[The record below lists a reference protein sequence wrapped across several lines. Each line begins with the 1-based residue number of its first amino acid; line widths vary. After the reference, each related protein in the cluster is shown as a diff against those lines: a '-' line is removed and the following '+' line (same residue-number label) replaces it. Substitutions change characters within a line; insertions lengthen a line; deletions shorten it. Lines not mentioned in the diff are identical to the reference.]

1 MTGSPEPRAGN
12 TGKAWVFS
20 AADIPRLTLPYRDGV
35 VVYRPETPRPTG
47 VSADTAGNEHEM
59 VDFVPVDRRE
69 AARLAVQL
77 ARRPD
82 AGSVVV
88 HPRFSPAARTALAI
102 GFAAHLADAR
112 RADGLD
118 PNVVTTACAPDL
130 QRLPGHVRV
139 PHLLTISA
147 VPLKTSAR
155 GPSGPTKS
163 ASGVL
168 AGSAKP
174 ISEVRIPQ
182 ESRAQQKIDRAAFG
196 SQENTDRTV
205 WEIMSVDACR
215 AWLGGRSPDLHDVV
229 EANLPG
235 LLVLR
240 RMLRRPD
247 SCEHLPNGRRIREVL
262 ADAKDEDEDDDLTIR
277 RVYRDPDVFLPAACA
292 AADIRLLRLASPPG
306 YSG

>member
-12 TGKAWVFS
+12 IGKAWVFP

-47 VSADTAGNEHEM
+47 ASADTAGNEYEM

-102 GFAAHLADAR
+102 GFAAHLAGAR

-147 VPLKTSAR
+147 VPLKT
-155 GPSGPTKS
+155 
-163 ASGVL
+163 
-168 AGSAKP
+168 
-174 ISEVRIPQ
+174 
-182 ESRAQQKIDRAAFG
+182 SRAQQKIDRAAFG

-262 ADAKDEDEDDDLTIR
+262 ADAEDEGEDDDLTIR

-292 AADIRLLRLASPPG
+292 AADIRLLRLTSPPG
-306 YSG
+306 YNG